1 MSDSAQDSSTKH
13 ILEKCTKM
21 WKSEDSKERKDA
33 VSIVEDLYKRDENP
47 IIALT
52 LAEWY
57 YELEDY
63 QKC

>member
-1 MSDSAQDSSTKH
+1 
-13 ILEKCTKM
+13 M
-21 WKSEDSKERKDA
+21 WKSDDSKQKKEA
-33 VSIVEDLYKRDENP
+33 VSIAEDLHKRDDNP